1 MTGDPLVL
9 LDPNELTLGELEE
22 IEDYAGYEALARM
35 LQGAFSPRVLVVLTY
50 LTARRTTPAVTLDE
64 VRGWDLERIDVAG
77 KKPEKRKTHS
87 KASGSKGAEPQEEP
101 DPNVASSAG

>member
-9 LDPNELTLGELEE
+9 LDPNDLTLGELEE

-35 LQGAFSPRVLVVLTY
+35 LAGVFSPRVLVVLTY
-50 LTARRTTPAVTLDE
+50 LTAHRANPAVTLAE
-64 VRGWDLERIDVAG
+64 VRGWNLERIDVEG
-77 KKPEKRKTHS
+77 KKPARKPRPKVV
-87 KASGSKGAEPQEEP
+87 KAAPEEP